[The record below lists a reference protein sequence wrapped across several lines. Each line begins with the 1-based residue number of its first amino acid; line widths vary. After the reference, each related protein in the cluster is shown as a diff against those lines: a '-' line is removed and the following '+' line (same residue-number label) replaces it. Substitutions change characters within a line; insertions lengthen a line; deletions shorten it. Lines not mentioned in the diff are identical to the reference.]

1 MNLRPLLLAAAL
13 LGGCATADQVDQL
26 NQRIDELEKKVDAQ
40 AAAGAKAA
48 PAAKAAKGGA
58 DSEKESAGDALLKEV
73 AEAMRAGDFDTA
85 KTKMASLEKD
95 YGDTLAYRKARKLN
109 AELQVIG
116 KDAPPEWKIEK
127 WYQGEGD
134 IALDNQGTTL
144 VVFWESW
151 CPHCQREVPKLEATF
166 ESLGPQGL
174 KMIGLTKVTKSST
187 DEKVEEFIKDKG
199 VKYPIA
205 KEDGALSSYFNVSGI
220 PAAAVVKD
228 GKIVWR
234 GHPARLDE
242 DKLKSWL

>member
-26 NQRIDELEKKVDAQ
+26 NQRIDELEKKVDSLSASN
-40 AAAGAKAA
+40 AKAGSANKAGA
-48 PAAKAAKGGA
+48 GA
-58 DSEKESAGDALLKEV
+58 DSEKESAADALLKEI
-73 AEAMRAGDFDTA
+73 AEAMRNGDFDTA
-85 KTKMASLEKD
+85 KTKMATLEKD
-95 YGDTLAYRKARKLN
+95 YGDTLAFRKARKLN

-116 KDAPPEWKIEK
+116 KDAPSEWKIEK
-127 WYQGEGD
+127 WYQGEND
-134 IALDNQGTTL
+134 IKLDNQGTTL
-144 VVFWESW
+144 VVFWEAW
-151 CPHCQREVPKLEATF
+151 CPHCQREVPKLEALY
-166 ESLGPQGL
+166 EKLGPQGL
-174 KMIGLTKVTKSST
+174 KVIGLTKVTRSSS
-187 DEKVEEFIKDKG
+187 DEKVEEFIKEKG

-205 KEDGALSSYFNVSGI
+205 KEDGTLSSYFNVSGI